1 MNSVIE
7 QFKQEIKTIMEKNP
21 INPDFKELIIKTLY
35 DSVKSI
41 IDNADLKPEQKEDLI
56 FEIKKYLDVDLM
68 RLYDW
73 VYPTITSTV
82 LGISSTDKNRGCDL
96 RELFFQREIYE
107 KDLNIADM
115 LIQDDSKQ
123 KRVELLTI
131 FTQIAKKR
139 VTHILTDIDDT
150 IFAHPDNKILAS
162 FSEIIPILKDIAG
175 SDYSWIRKESY
186 PGIKT
191 FYEQFYSK
199 ITDENKRYS
208 TILSATPGILKSSK
222 FNDIHLNAI
231 SNLQDKNDFAF
242 IQGIDGFRN
251 AASLAISNI
260 PNTNSNI
267 STAASSI
274 RSDNKEGIYRLFGK
288 IKYIRA
294 RQYNALFPE
303 YDLIFIGDNGQGDEY
318 AGEDMMQNKI
328 VSNVF
333 IHQIIDKENQEISCR
348 DAKCT
353 RCTCFKTYTELSSK
367 LSIFDSSDVTKVA
380 KNAKSEI
387 CESEKHHISGHYRCT
402 TGGKRTGRSL
412 KKSKKTKKSRKNKRR
427 KTKTKRKMKMKMK
440 MK

>member
-1 MNSVIE
+1 MSSVIE
-7 QFKQEIKTIMEKNP
+7 EFKDEIKTIMEENP
-21 INPDFKELIIKTLY
+21 INPDFKELIINTLY
-35 DSVKSI
+35 ESVKSI
-41 IDNADLKPEQKEDLI
+41 TDNDSLNSKQKEDMI

-96 RELFFQREIYE
+96 RELFFQREIYDQNLE
-107 KDLNIADM
+107 IADM
-115 LIQDDSKQ
+115 LIDDDSKQ
-123 KRVELLTI
+123 KRLELLTI
-131 FTQIAKKR
+131 FTQRAKKR
-139 VTHILTDIDDT
+139 VKHILTDIDDT
-150 IFAHPDNKILAS
+150 IFAHPDNKILAN
-162 FSEIIPILKDIAG
+162 FSGIVPILKDIAG

-191 FYEQFYSK
+191 FYKQFYSK

-208 TILSATPGILKSSK
+208 TILSATPGILKAGK
-222 FNDIHLNAI
+222 LNDIHLNAI
-231 SNLQDKNDFAF
+231 SNSQDKNDFAF
-242 IQGIDGFRN
+242 IQGVDGFRN

-274 RSDNKEGIYRLFGK
+274 RTDNKEGIYRLFGK

-333 IHQIIDKENQEISCR
+333 IHQIINNEDQEISCR
-348 DAKCT
+348 DAKCK
-353 RCTCFKTYTELSSK
+353 RCTCFKTYTDLSRELK
-367 LSIFDSSDVTKVA
+367 NLNIFNQSDVTEVTR
-380 KNAKSEI
+380 NAESEI
-387 CESEKHHISGHYRCT
+387 CHSDNHDISTHYKCPHPM
-402 TGGKRTGRSL
+402 GGKRIRKSR

-427 KTKTKRKMKMKMK
+427 KTKRKMK
-440 MK
+440 